1 MIEIY
6 RKEVAEIENLILNAF
21 SKQLL
26 KQDLCEVIDGM
37 LNRAYQTGY
46 DQHKKETLEH
56 TSNLLETKDLDGIW
70 LRE

>member
-37 LNRAYQTGY
+37 LNHAYQAGY
-46 DQHKKETLEH
+46 DQHKKERSDHVL
-56 TSNLLETKDLDGIW
+56 NLLEMGDLDGIW